1 MSQTARRSAPATAR
15 NRQPILEVMRRVF
28 TCEQLP
34 PASLVLEIASGTGEH
49 AAFFSASFPELVW
62 QPSDASAD
70 ALASIEA
77 WRPEGSAKLCAPLLL
92 NVTAEPWPLSEAQ
105 AEAQAVVNINM
116 IHIAPWEAC
125 LGLMRGAGR
134 ALAPG
139 GLLLMYGPYRLAGQH
154 TAPSNESFDA
164 SLRERDPAWGIRDL
178 DAVVAEAEQ
187 AGLALREKVAMPA
200 NNFTLLFSRV

>member
-28 TCEQLP
+28 TSEQLP

-49 AAFFSASFPELVW
+49 AAYFSASFPELVW
-62 QPSDASAD
+62 QPSDANAD
-70 ALASIEA
+70 ALAIIEA

-92 NVTAEPWPLSEAQ
+92 DVMAEPWPLS
-105 AEAQAVVNINM
+105 EAQAVVNINM

-125 LGLMRGAGR
+125 RGLMRGAGR
-134 ALAPG
+134 VLAPG

-164 SLRERDPAWGIRDL
+164 SLRERDPDWGIRDL

>member
-1 MSQTARRSAPATAR
+1 MSQTTRRSAPATAR

-28 TCEQLP
+28 TREQLP

-49 AAFFSASFPELVW
+49 AAFFSASFPELLW
-62 QPSDASAD
+62 QPSDANAD
-70 ALASIEA
+70 AVASIEG

-92 NVTAEPWPLSEAQ
+92 DVMADPWPV

-125 LGLMRGAGR
+125 RSLMRGADR
-134 ALAPG
+134 VLTAG

-178 DAVVAEAEQ
+178 EAVVAEAEQ
-187 AGLALREKVAMPA
+187 SGLALREKVAMPA
-200 NNFTLLFSRV
+200 NNFTLLFTRE